1 MAMFGLLLN
10 WRGLIMIKSFFYLI
24 LTSDLISS
32 SPLRYISNRTSS
44 NEVQRLLELVE
55 IELGVTLFV
64 C

>member
-1 MAMFGLLLN
+1 M
-10 WRGLIMIKSFFYLI
+10 RIKSLFYSI

-32 SPLRYISNRTSS
+32 SPSDISRT
-44 NEVQRLLELVE
+44 EQALMKVQRLLELVE